1 MQNHP
6 FNRDSFIVSISS
18 EIVDSNCMTVDNLK
32 INSESEN
39 NDLLNTDSYSSVES
53 VEFDVS
59 VENPDTYC
67 EYFKKLREEIVN
79 SEQNNSDK

>member
-1 MQNHP
+1 M
-6 FNRDSFIVSISS
+6 
-18 EIVDSNCMTVDNLK
+18 K
-32 INSESEN
+32 N

-59 VENPDTYC
+59 VENPDNSC

-79 SEQNNSDK
+79 SEQNN

>member
-18 EIVDSNCMTVDNLK
+18 EIVDSNCITVDNLK

-39 NDLLNTDSYSSVES
+39 NDLWNTDSYSSVES
-53 VEFDVS
+53 VEFCVS
-59 VENPDTYC
+59 VENSDTCC

-79 SEQNNSDK
+79 SEPNNSDK

>member
-1 MQNHP
+1 MKSHS
-6 FNRDSFIVSISS
+6 FNRDSFIVSINS

-39 NDLLNTDSYSSVES
+39 NDLWNTDSYSSVES

-59 VENPDTYC
+59 VENSDSFC
-67 EYFKKLREEIVN
+67 EYIKKLREEIVN
-79 SEQNNSDK
+79 SDQNNSDK

>member
-39 NDLLNTDSYSSVES
+39 NDL
-53 VEFDVS
+53 
-59 VENPDTYC
+59 
-67 EYFKKLREEIVN
+67 
-79 SEQNNSDK
+79 

>member
-1 MQNHP
+1 MQNCP

-18 EIVDSNCMTVDNLK
+18 EIVDSNCMTIDNLK

-39 NDLLNTDSYSSVES
+39 NDLWNTDSYSSVES
-53 VEFDVS
+53 VEFGVS
-59 VENPDTYC
+59 VENPDTCY

>member
-1 MQNHP
+1 MKSYS
-6 FNRDSFIVSISS
+6 FDRDSFIVSINS

-39 NDLLNTDSYSSVES
+39 NDLWNTDSYSSVES
-53 VEFDVS
+53 VEFGVS
-59 VENPDTYC
+59 VENPDTCC

-79 SEQNNSDK
+79 SEQNN

>member
-1 MQNHP
+1 MKSYS
-6 FNRDSFIVSISS
+6 FDRDSFIVSINS

-39 NDLLNTDSYSSVES
+39 NDLWNTDSYSSVES

-59 VENPDTYC
+59 VENPDTCC

-79 SEQNNSDK
+79 SEQNN

>member
-6 FNRDSFIVSISS
+6 FNRDLFIVSISS
-18 EIVDSNCMTVDNLK
+18 EIVDSNCMTIDNLK
-32 INSESEN
+32 IKSESEN
-39 NDLLNTDSYSSVES
+39 NDLWNTDSYSSVES
-53 VEFDVS
+53 VKFDVS
-59 VENPDTYC
+59 VENPDTCC

>member
-6 FNRDSFIVSISS
+6 FNRDSFIVSINS
-18 EIVDSNCMTVDNLK
+18 EVVDSNCVTIDKLK
-32 INSESEN
+32 MKSESEN
-39 NDLLNTDSYSSVES
+39 NSIWNTDSYGSLES

-59 VENPDTYC
+59 VENLDTFC
-67 EYFKKLREEIVN
+67 EYIKKLREEIVN

>member
-1 MQNHP
+1 MQNRP

-18 EIVDSNCMTVDNLK
+18 EIVDSNCITVDNLK

-39 NDLLNTDSYSSVES
+39 NDLWNTDSYSSVES

-59 VENPDTYC
+59 VENPESLY
-67 EYFKKLREEIVN
+67 EYFNKLIEENTN

>member
-1 MQNHP
+1 MQNRP

-18 EIVDSNCMTVDNLK
+18 EIVDSNCITVDNLK

-39 NDLLNTDSYSSVES
+39 NDLWNTDSYSSVES

-59 VENPDTYC
+59 VENPVTC
-67 EYFKKLREEIVN
+67 CKYFKKLREEIVN
-79 SEQNNSDK
+79 SEQNN

>member
-18 EIVDSNCMTVDNLK
+18 EIVDSNCMAIDNLK
-32 INSESEN
+32 INSETEN
-39 NDLLNTDSYSSVES
+39 NDLLNTDLYSSVES
-53 VEFDVS
+53 VEFGVS
-59 VENPDTYC
+59 VENPDTSY

-79 SEQNNSDK
+79 SEQNN

>member
-1 MQNHP
+1 MQNRP

-53 VEFDVS
+53 VEFGVS
-59 VENPDTYC
+59 VENPDTC
-67 EYFKKLREEIVN
+67 CKYFKKLREEIVN
-79 SEQNNSDK
+79 SEQNN

>member
-1 MQNHP
+1 MKSHS
-6 FNRDSFIVSISS
+6 FNRDSFIVSINS

-39 NDLLNTDSYSSVES
+39 NDLWNTDSYSSVES

-59 VENPDTYC
+59 VENPDSLYK
-67 EYFKKLREEIVN
+67 YFKKLREEIVN
-79 SEQNNSDK
+79 SEQNN

>member
-6 FNRDSFIVSISS
+6 FNSDSFIVSINS
-18 EIVDSNCMTVDNLK
+18 EVVDFRCGTIDNLK
-32 INSESEN
+32 IKSEIKN
-39 NDLLNTDSYSSVES
+39 NDLWNTHSYSSVES

-59 VENPDTYC
+59 VENPESLY
-67 EYFKKLREEIVN
+67 EYFNKLREENAN

>member
-1 MQNHP
+1 MKNHP
-6 FNRDSFIVSISS
+6 FNRDSFIVSINS
-18 EIVDSNCMTVDNLK
+18 EVVDSRCVTIDNLK

-39 NDLLNTDSYSSVES
+39 NDLWNTDSYSSVES

-59 VENPDTYC
+59 VENPDNSC

-79 SEQNNSDK
+79 SEQNN